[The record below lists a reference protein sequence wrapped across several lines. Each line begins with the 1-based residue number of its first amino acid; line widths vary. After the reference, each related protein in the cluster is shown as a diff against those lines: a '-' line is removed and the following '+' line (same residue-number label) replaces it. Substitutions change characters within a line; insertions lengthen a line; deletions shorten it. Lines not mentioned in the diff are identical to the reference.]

1 MAEQFELPIITFV
14 DTSGAYP
21 GIEGEERGQSEAIA
35 SNLALMS
42 QLKTRII
49 IVVTGEGGSGGA
61 LALGVGD
68 HVTMLEHAIYSVASP
83 EACAS
88 IVWRSSEK
96 AEEAAEAMKLTA
108 KDLIKLNIIDE
119 IIEEPIGGAHRN
131 YKTISQNVRQ
141 SLLSNIENLNK
152 ISLERL
158 LERRYLRLTE
168 VGK

>member
-1 MAEQFELPIITFV
+1 
-14 DTSGAYP
+14 
-21 GIEGEERGQSEAIA
+21 
-35 SNLALMS
+35 
-42 QLKTRII
+42 
-49 IVVTGEGGSGGA
+49 
-61 LALGVGD
+61 
-68 HVTMLEHAIYSVASP
+68 MLEHAIYSVASP

-119 IIEEPIGGAHRN
+119 IIEEPIGGAHRD
-131 YKTISQNVRQ
+131 YKTISQQVKL

-152 ISLERL
+152 IPLERL
-158 LERRYLRLTE
+158 LERRYSRLTE